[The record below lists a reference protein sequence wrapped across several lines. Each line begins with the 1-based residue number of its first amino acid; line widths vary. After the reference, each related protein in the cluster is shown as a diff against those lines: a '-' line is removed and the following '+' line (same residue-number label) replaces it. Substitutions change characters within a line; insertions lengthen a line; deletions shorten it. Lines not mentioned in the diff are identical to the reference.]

1 MALSREHKGW
11 FDRRGTCHQIVARR
25 RNRMLA
31 ASAVVLLLTVSR
43 VAAQSPFFTP
53 HTTPASDSLEVL
65 RTVADRMWKEA
76 GASMPTG
83 IRIVTPDQLAYEV
96 LYSATRARGM
106 VLDTIPHG
114 ERARVSCPFRMSAD
128 TAGLNEKAGP
138 KGFYVGFRIF
148 NLTDSTAIAGF
159 EVACGAGM
167 APISAFMRGA
177 KFRLIRWSHR
187 WVIDVTLDDFVT

>member
-53 HTTPASDSLEVL
+53 HTTPASDSLEIL
-65 RTVADRMWKEA
+65 RTVADRMWKEV
-76 GASMPTG
+76 GATMPTG
-83 IRIVTPDQLAYEV
+83 IRIVTPDQLAFQV

-114 ERARVSCPFRMSAD
+114 ERARVSCPFRMSGD

-138 KGFYVGFRIF
+138 KGFYVGLRIF
-148 NLTDSTAIAGF
+148 ELTDSTATAGF

-167 APISAFMRGA
+167 APISAFIQGG
-177 KFRLIRWSHR
+177 KYKLKRWRNH
-187 WVIDVTLDDFVT
+187 WVIDAIIDDYVT